1 MPEEKNSYN
10 ISSISSS
17 SINSINCCGDVSI
30 LSPENVSIAVSLI
43 GAAVGAGT
51 VAVKAMQLWIDERKS
66 RKVKIKYKDIEIEVS
81 GVVSEKE
88 LSRQLNLF
96 KKIEEE
102 IEKEKV
108 EIVLVD
114 GNKSNR
120 LKLI

>member
-1 MPEEKNSYN
+1 
-10 ISSISSS
+10 
-17 SINSINCCGDVSI
+17 
-30 LSPENVSIAVSLI
+30 
-43 GAAVGAGT
+43 
-51 VAVKAMQLWIDERKS
+51 MQLWIDERKS